1 MKKKVKS
8 KKKKYKLSY
17 QKIVVFLLIIIFVLI
32 IYNIISN
39 LNKENESIQTASLI
53 DNEALKDIETSSYA
67 NVSRY
72 IVYGTHLNLEG
83 DIEINEN
90 TSIQNAGVVVKNVSG
105 EEIAIDTDYTYDD
118 NLLSF
123 STLKEINTG
132 LDLES
137 LEVTDYYILLKVE
150 FANNEIKYY
159 SLSND
164 TEYGD
169 IDYYTLTRNNSNN
182 KIDIN
187 FSRISNVPV
196 LSLNITTVNELPEDV
211 YDVVID
217 PGHGGADGGAS
228 SGDYI
233 ESDIVLDCAYELKV
247 QLEELGLKVLV
258 TREEDE
264 IAEEFK
270 GADIYGK
277 NGRVTMANESHAKIL
292 VSLHLNSNE
301 SDFVSGGVE
310 VYATPNSDLTLA
322 KMFADNIVEIANTD
336 YSQNESYKEEEG
348 VYVRTIE
355 VGQYNSSRFIFDS
368 IAYLFII
375 REIGGI
381 ATGAYANGNNSVY
394 SENIYRD
401 SNVGVEG
408 YLIELGYINVDE
420 DLRNI
425 LRNRELYMKAITDSI
440 NDFYGLDYNN

>member
-67 NVSRY
+67 NISRY

-83 DIEINEN
+83 DIEFNEN
-90 TSIQNAGVVVKNVSG
+90 TSIENAGIVVKNVSG
-105 EEIAIDTDYTYDD
+105 EEIAIDTDNTYDD

-150 FANNEIKYY
+150 FENNEIKYY

-182 KIDIN
+182 KIDIS
-187 FSRISNVPV
+187 FSRMGNIPV
-196 LSLNITTVNELPEDV
+196 LSLNITTVDELPEDV

-233 ESDIVLDCAYELKV
+233 ESDIM
-247 QLEELGLKVLV
+247 
-258 TREEDE
+258 
-264 IAEEFK
+264 
-270 GADIYGK
+270 
-277 NGRVTMANESHAKIL
+277 N
-292 VSLHLNSNE
+292 
-301 SDFVSGGVE
+301 
-310 VYATPNSDLTLA
+310 
-322 KMFADNIVEIANTD
+322 
-336 YSQNESYKEEEG
+336 
-348 VYVRTIE
+348 
-355 VGQYNSSRFIFDS
+355 
-368 IAYLFII
+368 
-375 REIGGI
+375 
-381 ATGAYANGNNSVY
+381 
-394 SENIYRD
+394 
-401 SNVGVEG
+401 
-408 YLIELGYINVDE
+408 
-420 DLRNI
+420 
-425 LRNRELYMKAITDSI
+425 
-440 NDFYGLDYNN
+440 